1 MDLKVWK
8 TVKDLDAEVVKG
20 ELCTLHEKL
29 HPSLSLDSLAIV
41 SFLVSISWKDID
53 NQIDSILGRS
63 CRFDISPNSLLFLFN
78 SFPFYFSPINL
89 FE

>member
-41 SFLVSISWKDID
+41 SFLVSIYHRK
-53 NQIDSILGRS
+53 NKKKKE
-63 CRFDISPNSLLFLFN
+63 LLVTNTQLYHL
-78 SFPFYFSPINL
+78 S
-89 FE
+89 